1 MKINLLLRMLFIDR
15 GLNLLV
21 LMLNFS
27 GYLEFFDY
35 LNELVVIKMI
45 IFDNIIISY
54 FLLKIIIN
62 DEVEDDNR

>member
-1 MKINLLLRMLFIDR
+1 MLFIDR